1 MNAHRRKPWWHQM
14 SDEPDIGDEQV
25 MRDRTFEY
33 CYQRNKLR
41 ESIDEL
47 TEAVNQATAASYP
60 YLTNQK
66 VAEVI
71 VRMRKLI
78 ERAGKQLEWD
88 DLNAIRITFSQ
99 IREQKN

>member
-1 MNAHRRKPWWHQM
+1 
-14 SDEPDIGDEQV
+14 

-47 TEAVNQATAASYP
+47 VEAVNQATAASCP
-60 YLTNQK
+60 YLTDQK

-78 ERAGKQLEWD
+78 ERAGRQWEWD

-99 IREQKN
+99 IRGCFTELRGLLKSLNVPLVERLF